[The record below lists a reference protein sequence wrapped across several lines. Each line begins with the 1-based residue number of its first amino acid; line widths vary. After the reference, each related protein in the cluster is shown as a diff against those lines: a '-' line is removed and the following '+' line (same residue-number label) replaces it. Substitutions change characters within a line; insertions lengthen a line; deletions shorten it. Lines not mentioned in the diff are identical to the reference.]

1 MRSSG
6 DPHLVV
12 VGAGIVGLFT
22 ALHYQRRHP
31 RHRVIVLERGPHPTG
46 ASVKNAGFACFGSP
60 SELLADMDNEGADGA
75 LIRVEERW
83 LGLLELRAELGD
95 QAIGYEATGGHEIYT
110 ADDPLYTRVADRFDQ
125 LNQQLADIVGASVF
139 QWDNAAIAR
148 FGLSRTAHLVRND
161 HEGPLH
167 SGLLMNALMGKAQE
181 AGVMLRVNSAVTA
194 INEAD
199 GHAAVHLVNGELLRA
214 GRVVVAT
221 NGYASE
227 LLPDLDIRPARGQV
241 LLTSSV
247 PGLRL
252 RGTFH
257 MNEGYFYFRDLHG
270 AILLGG
276 GRILDL
282 AGEATTEDGVTDQIQ
297 SALEEMLRD
306 VILAGRTFTIEQ
318 RWSGIMGFRSTG
330 KTPLVEYVSPRVIA
344 AVGLS
349 GMGVAIGIR
358 VARRAAALAS
368 E

>member
-1 MRSSG
+1 MK
-6 DPHLVV
+6 LVILDRD
-12 VGAGIVGLFT
+12 GTIN
-22 ALHYQRRHP
+22 HDSDQYIKSP
-31 RHRVIVLERGPHPTG
+31 LEWKPIP
-46 ASVKNAGFACFGSP
+46 GS
-60 SELLADMDNEGADGA
+60 
-75 LIRVEERW
+75 
-83 LGLLELRAELGD
+83 LE
-95 QAIGYEATGGHEIYT
+95 
-110 ADDPLYTRVADRFDQ
+110 
-125 LNQQLADIVGASVF
+125 
-139 QWDNAAIAR
+139 AIAR
-148 FGLSRTAHLVRND
+148 LTH
-161 HEGPLH
+161 
-167 SGLLMNALMGKAQE
+167 
-181 AGVMLRVNSAVTA
+181 AGW
-194 INEAD
+194 
-199 GHAAVHLVNGELLRA
+199 
-214 GRVVVAT
+214 RVVVAT

-358 VARRAAALAS
+358 VARNPLLS
-368 E
+368 LLSDLN